1 MSDLKSHWEVIYG
14 SKSESDL
21 SWHREHLETSLEM
34 IRIAAGGDKS
44 AKVIDVGGGTSRLI
58 DDFLGENFTN
68 LTLLDISGK
77 ALSKVRERIGEKAN
91 RVKFIESDILNVRLP
106 AEYFDIWHDRTVFHF
121 LTDSDEQKKYVEAVR
136 HSLKPGGKVI
146 IATFGPDGPQK
157 CSGREVCRYDANG
170 LRAVFGK
177 DFDLVD
183 STREI
188 HLTPWGAQQEFTYCM
203 CGFYPLADFRRA
215 A

>member
-58 DDFLGENFTN
+58 DDLLGENFTN

-106 AEYFDIWHDRTVFHF
+106 AEYFDIW
-121 LTDSDEQKKYVEAVR
+121 
-136 HSLKPGGKVI
+136 
-146 IATFGPDGPQK
+146 
-157 CSGREVCRYDANG
+157 
-170 LRAVFGK
+170 
-177 DFDLVD
+177 
-183 STREI
+183 
-188 HLTPWGAQQEFTYCM
+188 
-203 CGFYPLADFRRA
+203 
-215 A
+215 